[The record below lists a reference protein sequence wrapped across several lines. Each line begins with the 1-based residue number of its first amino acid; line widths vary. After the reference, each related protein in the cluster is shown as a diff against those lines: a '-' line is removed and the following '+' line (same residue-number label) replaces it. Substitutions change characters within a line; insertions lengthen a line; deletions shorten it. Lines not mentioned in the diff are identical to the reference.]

1 VKFRGWIYGLCVYF
15 FATNRFKK
23 FGAVSKLSLRQ
34 QVQASVSGLLA
45 ILLFAP
51 CLSFAANIPD
61 QELLRQQ
68 ERERALRRSQEQI
81 PDVRLEQ
88 APVPAESTRIPDRET
103 PCFTVSR
110 IALVGD
116 SAERFQFALASV
128 VASEDTAVGRCLG
141 VQGINAILARAQN
154 AVIAKGYVTTRILAA
169 PQNLATGEL
178 ALTVLPGRIRAI
190 RFSPDSSPRVTQ
202 WNALPARPGDLLNLR
217 DIEQA
222 LENFKRVPTAE
233 ADIQIEPASGPDAR
247 PGESDLII
255 RYRQA
260 LPFRLSLTVDDGG
273 SKATGK
279 YQGGITLSG
288 DNLLALNDL
297 FYASLNH
304 DLGGGESGDRGT
316 RGYTVHYSLPFGYW
330 LLGLTSNE
338 YYYHQAVAGA
348 NQAYV
353 YSGDSRTHEV
363 KLSRVVYRDAVRK
376 TTASLRSYLRT
387 SKNYIDDTEVEVQ
400 RRRMAGWEASLDH
413 REFMGLAILD
423 LGLAYRRGT
432 GAYDAIPAPEENF
445 NEGTARPKIVTADAS
460 FVLPFGLGSQLFRY
474 SATYRAQWNS
484 TPLVPQDRFS
494 IGGRY
499 SVRGFDGEVT
509 LSAERGWLLRND
521 LGLALGDTGQELY
534 LGFDYGHVGGSSAEF
549 LLGTHLAGAVLG
561 LRGGYKGFHYDV
573 FAGTPIS
580 KPDGFEAGRS
590 VGFNLVYQY

>member
-15 FATNRFKK
+15 FAANRFKK

-34 QVQASVSGLLA
+34 QVQASVFGLLA

-88 APVPAESTRIPDRET
+88 SPLATESVHIPQQET
-103 PCFTVSR
+103 PCFPVSR
-110 IALVGD
+110 IVLAGD
-116 SAERFQFALASV
+116 AAEHFQFALASV
-128 VASEDTAVGRCLG
+128 TSGEGAAIGRCLG
-141 VQGINAILARAQN
+141 VRGINAVLTRAQN
-154 AVIAKGYVTTRILAA
+154 AVITKGYVTTRILAA
-169 PQNLATGEL
+169 PQHLTTGVL
-178 ALTVLPGRIRAI
+178 TLTVVPGRIRSI
-190 RFSPDSSPRVTQ
+190 RFAPDSSPRATQ
-202 WNALPARPGDLLNLR
+202 WNALPAQPGDLLNLR

-233 ADIQIEPASGPDAR
+233 ADIQIEPAEGSDAQ

-260 LPFRLSLTVDDGG
+260 LPFRLSLSVDDGG
-273 SKATGK
+273 SRATGK
-279 YQGGITLSG
+279 YQGGVTLSG
-288 DNLLALNDL
+288 DNLLTLNDL

-304 DLGGGESGDRGT
+304 DLGGGENGDRGT
-316 RGYTVHYSLPFGYW
+316 RGYTMHYSIPFGYW
-330 LLGLTSNE
+330 LLGLTSSE
-338 YYYHQAVAGA
+338 YYYHQTVAGV
-348 NQAYV
+348 NQNYV

-363 KLSRVVYRDAVRK
+363 KLSRVLYRDAVRK

-387 SKNYIDDTEVEVQ
+387 SKNYIDDTEVEIQ
-400 RRRMAGWEASLDH
+400 RRRMAGWEAGVAH
-413 REFMGLAILD
+413 RELMGSAILD
-423 LGLAYRRGT
+423 IGLAYRHGT

-460 FVLPFGLGSQLFRY
+460 FQWPFTLGAQSFRY
-474 SATYRAQWNS
+474 SAAYRGQWNS

-499 SVRGFDGEVT
+499 TVRGFNGEIT

-521 LGLALGDTGQELY
+521 FGLALGNTGQELY
-534 LGFDYGHVGGSSAEF
+534 LGLDYGHVGSSAEL

-573 FAGTPIS
+573 FVGTPVS

-590 VGFNLVYQY
+590 LGFNLIYQF